1 MRIISAHGI
10 WFAYP
15 PHGRYEP
22 RTEIIAANLGQ
33 RLIRF
38 AMLTFSLSLR
48 LRSLALIGSVYSVV
62 NPTGSRTQW
71 AN

>member
-38 AMLTFSLSLR
+38 AMLTFSLSLSVSV
-48 LRSLALIGSVYSVV
+48 RSL
-62 NPTGSRTQW
+62 
-71 AN
+71 